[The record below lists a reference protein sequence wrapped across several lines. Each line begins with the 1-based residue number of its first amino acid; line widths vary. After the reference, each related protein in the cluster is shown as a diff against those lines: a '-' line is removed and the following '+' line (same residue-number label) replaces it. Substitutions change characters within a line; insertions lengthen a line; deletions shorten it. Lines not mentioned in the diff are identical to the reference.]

1 MPKIIN
7 RTALTQKSQITLP
20 KQVREILKVKP
31 GDQVSFEIEG
41 RKIKIIPL
49 PSSLEENFGK
59 VRPKRKPENFKKIRK
74 EFGKKV
80 GEEVTNEY

>member
-59 VRPKRKPENFKKIRK
+59 VRPKRKPENFKKMRK

-80 GEEVTNEY
+80 GEEVINEY

>member
-7 RTALTQKSQITLP
+7 KTALTQKSQITLP

-74 EFGKKV
+74 EFRKKV
-80 GEEVTNEY
+80 GKEVINEY

>member
-41 RKIKIIPL
+41 REIKIIPI
-49 PSSLEENFGK
+49 PSSSEENFGK

-74 EFGKKV
+74 EFRKKAGK
-80 GEEVTNEY
+80 EVINEY

>member
-59 VRPKRKPENFKKIRK
+59 VRPKRKPENFKKIRQ

-80 GEEVTNEY
+80 GEEATNEY